1 MRTIWAPQILV
12 AVQLPGR
19 NYTTIKIL
27 MGLAR
32 GDHWHS
38 DLVLLGR

>member
-19 NYTTIKIL
+19 NYTAIRML
-27 MGLAR
+27 MKPAR